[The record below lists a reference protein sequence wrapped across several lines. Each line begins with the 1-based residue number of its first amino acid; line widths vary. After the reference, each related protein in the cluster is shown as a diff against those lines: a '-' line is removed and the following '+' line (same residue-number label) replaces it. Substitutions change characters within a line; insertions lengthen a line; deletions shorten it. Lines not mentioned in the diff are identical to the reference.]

1 MGSICILT
9 DNAAQFTQPG
19 FSGREDVWQI
29 SYNVRL
35 NGTIYPDDEGL
46 KSTSLPASA
55 GDGLQP
61 ALIVPEVK
69 RIQETLHDLAG
80 KYREIIAILTSS
92 ELTPLYASVE
102 LAAVSIRGKIP
113 VTLIDSQS
121 IALGLGLM
129 VQSAA
134 EAAARGVNGVEIER
148 SVRRMIPR
156 TYSLFAS
163 AGLTYLYHAGFID
176 EGQAIIGEMLRV
188 VKPGGLALVG
198 SIPDDAVRADF
209 EAVIPSVAA
218 KLDATYGPAEQLPA
232 GRLSL
237 LDRLRQRFDGVAP
250 SIVCYYFNQSDFA
263 GIATRLG
270 AQVRIAD
277 IHALNP
283 YKSFRFNAIFSR
295 AAR

>member
-19 FSGREDVWQI
+19 FAGREDVWQL
-29 SYNVRL
+29 SYTMRL
-35 NGTIYPDDEGL
+35 NGSLYPDDEGL
-46 KSTSLPASA
+46 KSTSLPPSA
-55 GDGLQP
+55 GNGLQP
-61 ALIVPEVK
+61 ALIVPDVK

-92 ELTPLYASVE
+92 ELTPLFASVE
-102 LAAVSIRGKIP
+102 QAAVSVRGKIP

-176 EGQAIIGEMLRV
+176 EGQATIGEML
-188 VKPGGLALVG
+188 G
-198 SIPDDAVRADF
+198 I
-209 EAVIPSVAA
+209 
-218 KLDATYGPAEQLPA
+218 LP
-232 GRLSL
+232 
-237 LDRLRQRFDGVAP
+237 
-250 SIVCYYFNQSDFA
+250 
-263 GIATRLG
+263 
-270 AQVRIAD
+270 
-277 IHALNP
+277 
-283 YKSFRFNAIFSR
+283 IFSLEEGKLSAIEKAR
-295 AAR
+295 NPRGVLDFFQEFLDEFDHLQQIAFLQGAAPFNHEAHLLREHAQIHFARTPFTEHTINLPTAVQFGPRTLGLVILEGE